1 MTNFLKSLLK
11 QFHPDNKESGDKEKF
26 IKVKDKI
33 DKKED
38 LNFFVSISL
47 KEMIYGKAPIKLGDE
62 EFLVNNGNPTINTG
76 LMGEDFNSKDGTMFH
91 ISYIYDN
98 CDPDIN
104 LVLKKNKDKNKRYKE
119 YWVKTIEISK
129 FDAMFGGFDVHFNL
143 YDDKFFFKIDPFTS
157 IVPETEYKTNYKFGG
172 LPLFIKHVIKT
183 TDNDFKMMKKIREIY
198 NA

>member
-26 IKVKDKI
+26 IKVKNKI

-47 KEMIYGKAPIKLGDE
+47 TEMIYGKAPIKLRDE

-76 LMGEDFNSKDGTMFH
+76 LLGEDFNSKDGTKFH
-91 ISYIYDN
+91 ISYVYDN
-98 CDPDIN
+98 CDPNIN
-104 LVLKKNKDKNKRYKE
+104 LVLKKNKNHKE
-119 YWVKTIEISK
+119 YWVKTIEISR

-183 TDNDFKMMKKIREIY
+183 TDNDIKMMKKIREMY

>member
-33 DKKED
+33 DKKGD

-47 KEMIYGKAPIKLGDE
+47 KEMIYGKLPIKLGDE
-62 EFLVNNGNPTINTG
+62 EFLVNNGNPTINAG
-76 LMGEDFNSKDGTMFH
+76 LFGEDFNSKDGTKFH

-104 LVLKKNKDKNKRYKE
+104 LVLKKNKDKSKRYKE
-119 YWVKTIEISK
+119 YWVKTIEISR

-143 YDDKFFFKIDPFTS
+143 YDDKFFFKIYPFTS
-157 IVPETEYKTNYKFGG
+157 IIPETEYKTNYKFGG
-172 LPLFIKHVIKT
+172 LPLFIKYVIKT
-183 TDNDFKMMKKIREIY
+183 TDNDFKMMKKIREMY

>member
-1 MTNFLKSLLK
+1 MSNFLKSLLK

-47 KEMIYGKAPIKLGDE
+47 KEMIYGKLPIKLGDE

-76 LMGEDFNSKDGTMFH
+76 LLGEDFNSKDGTMFH

-104 LVLKKNKDKNKRYKE
+104 LVLKKNKDKSKRYKE
-119 YWVKTIEISK
+119 YWVKTIEISR

>member
-1 MTNFLKSLLK
+1 MGNFLKSLLK

-26 IKVKDKI
+26 IKVKNKI

-62 EFLVNNGNPTINTG
+62 EFLVNDGKPTINTG
-76 LMGEDFNSKDGTMFH
+76 LFGEEFKSKDGTKFH
-91 ISYIYDN
+91 ISYLYDN
-98 CDPDIN
+98 CDPDLI
-104 LVLKKNKDKNKRYKE
+104 KKNKNHRE
-119 YWVKTIEISK
+119 YWVKTIKISR

-143 YDDKFFFKIDPFTS
+143 YDDKFFFKIEPFTPIIS
-157 IVPETEYKTNYKFGG
+157 NMEYKTNYKFAG

-183 TDNDFKMMKKIREIY
+183 TDKDNKIMKKLREMY
-198 NA
+198 ND

>member
-76 LMGEDFNSKDGTMFH
+76 LLGEDFNSKDGTMFH

-104 LVLKKNKDKNKRYKE
+104 LVLKKNKDKSKRYKE
-119 YWVKTIEISK
+119 YWVKTIEISR

-143 YDDKFFFKIDPFTS
+143 YDDKFFFKIDPFVS
-157 IVPETEYKTNYKFGG
+157 IVPEAEYKTNYKFGG

>member
-26 IKVKDKI
+26 IKVKNKI

-62 EFLVNNGNPTINTG
+62 EFLVNNGNPIINTG
-76 LMGEDFNSKDGTMFH
+76 LLGEDFNSKDGTKFH
-91 ISYIYDN
+91 INYVYDN

-104 LVLKKNKDKNKRYKE
+104 LVLKKNKDKTKKYKE
-119 YWVKTIEISK
+119 YWVKTIEISR

-157 IVPETEYKTNYKFGG
+157 IIPETEYKTNYKFGG

-183 TDNDFKMMKKIREIY
+183 TDNDIKMMKKIREMY

>member
-1 MTNFLKSLLK
+1 MGNFLKSLLK
-11 QFHPDNKESGDKEKF
+11 QFHPDNKETGDKEKF

-33 DKKED
+33 DKKGD

-76 LMGEDFNSKDGTMFH
+76 LFGEDFNSKDGTKFH

-104 LVLKKNKDKNKRYKE
+104 LVLKKNKDKSKRYKE
-119 YWVKTIEISK
+119 YWVKTIEISR

-157 IVPETEYKTNYKFGG
+157 IVPEIEYKTNYKFGG

-183 TDNDFKMMKKIREIY
+183 TDNDFKMIKKLRKQY